1 MRLLNIHTLKLV
13 EFSKDKRPAYAIA
26 SHRWDEHEAT
36 YTDVRDARNTSSSG
50 YQKIKDF
57 AKYVKAHVV
66 GIEWLWIDTCCIN
79 KEHATELSS
88 AINLMF
94 EWYQEAD
101 ICLAYLRDVDNAGDE
116 VSLQRSEWFERGW
129 TLQELLAP
137 RTVVFLTRTWEVIG
151 NKGATTSVCS
161 STEVGKNLEK
171 VIAKITKVPFEVLQE
186 YQRSIRYSTSEKLRW
201 MDSRKTTEEEDLTY
215 ALFGILNVS
224 LPVIYGEK
232 GKARDRLLATIRER
246 EELKLRQAKHYREI
260 SSWVSPTDPWEN
272 HQTARKQHEPETG
285 AWLLQ
290 RETYRAWKTGSDH
303 HHHLWLY
310 GPAGSG
316 KTILCSTAIEDV
328 QALCHS
334 RPNFGQAIFYFSFSD
349 QTKQTYENLI
359 RAMVVQLGCREPG
372 ISLLR
377 QAYEKPE
384 RKALGMDELYRI
396 LTSIVRSYDQ
406 VFLHLDGLDECTDE
420 QDARLGV
427 LASLETLVQDF
438 PGIRLIATS
447 RDYPE
452 IRSCVESIGA
462 IAMPLDRQAVD
473 SDIQRYVSTQLA
485 KDLQLR
491 QWPAPSKTLVKDT
504 LAEKAQGM

>member
-13 EFSKDKRPAYAIA
+13 EFSKDTRPAYAIA

-36 YTDVRDARNTSSSG
+36 YTDVRDAQNTSSSG
-50 YQKIKDF
+50 YQKVKDF
-57 AKYVKAHVV
+57 AKYVKTHVA

-79 KEHATELSS
+79 KEHATELSR

-94 EWYQEAD
+94 EWYREAD
-101 ICLAYLRDVDNAGDE
+101 VCLAYLRDVEKAGDE
-116 VSLQRSEWFERGW
+116 LGLQRSEWFERGW

-137 RTVVFLTRTWEVIG
+137 RTVVFLSRTWEVIG
-151 NKGATTSVCS
+151 NKGAVMSGYS
-161 STEVGKNLEK
+161 GINVGDGLEK
-171 VIAKITKVPFEVLQE
+171 TIAKITKVPLEVLQE
-186 YQRSIRYSTSEKLRW
+186 YQRSIQLSTSEKLRW
-201 MDSRKTTEEEDLTY
+201 MDGRKTTEEEDLTY
-215 ALFGILNVS
+215 ALYGILDVS
-224 LPVIYGEK
+224 LGANYGEK
-232 GKARDRLLATIRER
+232 GKARDRLLAAIRER
-246 EELKLRQAKHYREI
+246 EELELRQAEHYRKI

-290 RETYRAWKTGSDH
+290 SDIYRAWKTDSDYY
-303 HHHLWLY
+303 HHLWLY

-316 KTILCSTAIEDV
+316 KTVLCSTAINDV
-328 QALCHS
+328 QAHCRS
-334 RPNFGQAIFYFSFSD
+334 CANFGQAIFYFSFSD

-359 RAMVVQLGCREPG
+359 RAIVVQLGCREPG

-377 QAYEKPE
+377 QAYETPA
-384 RKALGMDELYRI
+384 RKALGVDELHRI

-427 LASLETLVQDF
+427 LASLETLVQEF
-438 PGIRLIATS
+438 PGIRMIATS

-452 IRSCVESIGA
+452 IRSCVGSIGA
-462 IAMPLDRQAVD
+462 VMMPLDRQAVD
-473 SDIQRYVSTQLA
+473 SDIRRYVSTQLA
-485 KDLQLR
+485 KDPQLR

-504 LAEKAQGM
+504 LAQKAQGM